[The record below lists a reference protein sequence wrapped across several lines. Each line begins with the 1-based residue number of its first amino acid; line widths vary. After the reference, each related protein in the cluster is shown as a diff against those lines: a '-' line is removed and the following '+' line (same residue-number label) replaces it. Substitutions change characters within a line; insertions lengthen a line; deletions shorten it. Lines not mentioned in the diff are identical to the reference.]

1 MIKATADPPKPWIY
15 LIVATG
21 DIYEDIPQAQAAAR
35 EGADIVA
42 VIRSTGQSLLDYVPE
57 GATREGFAG
66 TYATRENFRL
76 MRAALD
82 DVSRELGRYVRLTN
96 YASGLCMPEIA
107 ALAGLERLDMM
118 LNDCMYG
125 IIFRDINPRRTF
137 IDQRFSRQIHARAGI
152 IINTGED
159 NYLTTADA
167 VDAAHTVVVSQ
178 LLNEFFGKEAGLAD
192 GQLGLGH
199 AFEINPE
206 VPDSFVLELAHA
218 QLVRELFPDA
228 PLKYMPPTKHM
239 TGNVFAGYL
248 LDAFFNLA
256 GVMTDQSI
264 LLIGMMTEG
273 IHTPFLSDRDLAL
286 ENVRYVAR
294 AAARLGENF
303 RPPPGG
309 FVERR
314 AQQVLGE
321 AVDLLR
327 RISRDGLLNA
337 IADGTFGVTRR
348 PADGGRGLDGVI
360 ERADGY
366 FNPASEFLEAGPAAA
381 RTGGSIMSGQVIR
394 PYGDTTGD
402 GQVQV
407 SFTLPVPFGTE
418 EERALARRRRAAAG
432 RQDGPGTG
440 HGGARQGDGPGLHV
454 LHRLRQRPA
463 PGRPLR
469 GHGGAAGVPAAV
481 PRPRSTGGSGRPRPG
496 AGGGRRVHRRRRAHR
511 RHRRHPQRQ
520 GARGGE
526 GPGVLPGDAGGQPG
540 RAGGGGR
547 PGRPRGG
554 RARGRGAGQPGRHPA
569 GRAHLAAARQIAAAF
584 REDSGMTRPAAAGR
598 RRPQVRPGDGRRA
611 RRGPG
616 VRPRHHAPRGGQ
628 LPGPHAGAR
637 AAGGDAA

>member
-1 MIKATADPPKPWIY
+1 MPGSEHSGGAAVPALSLDPAMVRQARELAAIAGRPIVEMARSHTTVSVERAVLRLGGLDGAGPGDGMPWVNHLVDAVADAVGLQHGVALPAWDALVTGGYPSLAALASDAAAGKAKFRLPAGSDAAAAKAAASAALAGGIARIDARRAEREAMIAATADPPKPWIY

-35 EGADIVA
+35 EGADVIA

-125 IIFRDINPRRTF
+125 IVFRDINPRRTF
-137 IDQRFSRQIHARAGI
+137 IDQRFSRQVHARAGI

-178 LLNEFFGKEAGLAD
+178 LLNEYFGREAGLAEW
-192 GQLGLGH
+192 QLGLGH

-206 VPDSFVLELAHA
+206 VPDSFLLEVAHA
-218 QLVRELFPDA
+218 QLVRQLFPGA
-228 PLKYMPPTKHM
+228 PLKYMPPTKHL

-248 LDAFFNLA
+248 LDAFFNLCGA
-256 GVMTDQSI
+256 LTGQSI

-286 ENVRYVAR
+286 ENVRYVLR
-294 AAARLGENF
+294 AAGRLGENF

-309 FVERR
+309 FIERR
-314 AQQVLGE
+314 AQQVLAESVG
-321 AVDLLR
+321 LLR
-327 RISRDGLLNA
+327 RIAGEGLLNA

-360 ERADGY
+360 ERAGGY
-366 FNPASEFLEAGPAAA
+366 FNPASEFLEG
-381 RTGGSIMSGQVIR
+381 R
-394 PYGDTTGD
+394 
-402 GQVQV
+402 
-407 SFTLPVPFGTE
+407 E
-418 EERALARRRRAAAG
+418 EFLEAG
-432 RQDGPGTG
+432 R
-440 HGGARQGDGPGLHV
+440 
-454 LHRLRQRPA
+454 
-463 PGRPLR
+463 
-469 GHGGAAGVPAAV
+469 
-481 PRPRSTGGSGRPRPG
+481 S
-496 AGGGRRVHRRRRAHR
+496 
-511 RHRRHPQRQ
+511 
-520 GARGGE
+520 
-526 GPGVLPGDAGGQPG
+526 
-540 RAGGGGR
+540 
-547 PGRPRGG
+547 
-554 RARGRGAGQPGRHPA
+554 
-569 GRAHLAAARQIAAAF
+569 
-584 REDSGMTRPAAAGR
+584 
-598 RRPQVRPGDGRRA
+598 
-611 RRGPG
+611 
-616 VRPRHHAPRGGQ
+616 
-628 LPGPHAGAR
+628 
-637 AAGGDAA
+637 

>member
-1 MIKATADPPKPWIY
+1 MESRLRLDPAMVAEARELARVAGQPIVDLATRHTTVSVERAVLRLAGLEGADPDGMPWVNRLVDGVRESTGLEHGVALPVWDALLAGGYPTLGALAAGAAAGTVKFRLPEGADARAARDAARAALAGGFAVIDRRRSERSAMIEATAEPGKPWIY

-57 GATREGFAG
+57 GATREGYAG
-66 TYATRENFRL
+66 TYATQENFRL

-125 IIFRDINPRRTF
+125 IIFRDINPQRTF
-137 IDQRFSRQIHARAGI
+137 IDQRFARQIHARAGI

-178 LLNEFFGKEAGLAD
+178 LMNEFFGKEAGLAD

-286 ENVRYVAR
+286 ENARYVAR

-309 FVERR
+309 FVEQR
-314 AQQVLGE
+314 AHQVLGE

-327 RISRDGLLNA
+327 RISREGLLTA

-348 PADGGRGLDGVI
+348 PADGGRGLGGVI
-360 ERADGY
+360 ARADGY
-366 FNPASEFLEAGPAAA
+366 WNPAGEFLE
-381 RTGGSIMSGQVIR
+381 
-394 PYGDTTGD
+394 GDQED
-402 GQVQV
+402 G
-407 SFTLPVPFGTE
+407 
-418 EERALARRRRAAAG
+418 A
-432 RQDGPGTG
+432 
-440 HGGARQGDGPGLHV
+440 
-454 LHRLRQRPA
+454 
-463 PGRPLR
+463 
-469 GHGGAAGVPAAV
+469 
-481 PRPRSTGGSGRPRPG
+481 
-496 AGGGRRVHRRRRAHR
+496 
-511 RHRRHPQRQ
+511 
-520 GARGGE
+520 
-526 GPGVLPGDAGGQPG
+526 
-540 RAGGGGR
+540 
-547 PGRPRGG
+547 
-554 RARGRGAGQPGRHPA
+554 
-569 GRAHLAAARQIAAAF
+569 
-584 REDSGMTRPAAAGR
+584 
-598 RRPQVRPGDGRRA
+598 
-611 RRGPG
+611 
-616 VRPRHHAPRGGQ
+616 
-628 LPGPHAGAR
+628 
-637 AAGGDAA
+637 